1 MPEAELNPSASEL
14 NQNGSLTARFELWE
28 LARKADRQAEGHH
41 RCRAS
46 VRRPQCVPLGLS
58 VFEEPHVRVAP
69 IVRDQTA
76 ELIHRN
82 EL

>member
-28 LARKADRQAEGHH
+28 LARKADH